1 MSTTGFQRA
10 LDHIRSISETEAQ
23 KGRLFERLMQAYFRE
38 DPLYRERFSRVWLWQ
53 EWVPHF
59 NGEEAR
65 RAARHPESAPPLRF
79 DLTDTGIDLVAEERD
94 GGWCAI
100 QCKCYAL
107 GTRIAKRHLDS
118 FVSASARDPF
128 TSRIFVDTG
137 DSWGPNALRTL
148 RGLKPACI
156 VLRFGDLASRPFD
169 WPDLVS
175 RDPEDLRYVG
185 EPFEL
190 RPHQREALED
200 VLAGFRYH
208 DRGKLIMACG
218 TGKTFTALRIA
229 EAVAKT
235 GGRVLYLVPSI
246 SLFAQSMREWATQK
260 SIPHRYVGICS
271 DTRAGRYDEDAS
283 LLELEI
289 PVTTDPARISAALSE
304 ARPGFMTVVFCTYHS
319 LPIVERAH
327 EEGAPP
333 FGLVLCDEAHRTT
346 GVDRPGDRTSPFVRV
361 HDSERI
367 HARKRLYM
375 TATPRIY
382 TDSSKSK
389 AARHDV
395 DVFSMDEEA
404 TFGPEFHRLP
414 FSRAIERDLLSDY
427 QVVIFAVAET
437 GVGPTLQAHLG
448 QSPGSEINITD
459 AAKIVGCWRALQ
471 GRRAGRDEAVQA
483 EPKDG
488 LASHTNGGPAGDETA
503 RPLVRAIAFANTIRD
518 SKRLEAHWDR
528 VVEEAVAMLPEE
540 RRAAALRCWTRH
552 VDGQHNALE
561 RKGRIDWLKGRED
574 GVCRILSNAR
584 CLSEGVDV
592 PALDAVFF
600 MAARKSPVEIVQAVG
615 RVMRKSEGKKY
626 GYIVLPVAIPPG
638 VAPEK
643 ALNDNKRFAAVW
655 GVLRALRSHDDR
667 FDAEIN
673 RIDLNERKPDRII
686 VDGDIDLDGDGQLDL
701 DFPPL
706 DLFPEAIYAK
716 IVERCG
722 DRKYWETWARDIADI
737 FARLVERIGRL
748 LADPANEALLEWFEG
763 FHEELRASTNESVT
777 EDAAI
782 DMIAQHILT
791 LPVFE
796 ALFEGYDFASG
807 NPIATALDELRRDF
821 GEFGLENEV
830 RDMAPFYESVRR
842 RARGLDNSAARQQVL
857 KELYEHF
864 FRVAVKKQAER
875 LGIVYTPTEV
885 VDFILRS
892 ADHVLREEFG
902 RGLTDAG
909 VHILDP
915 FTGTGIFLAR
925 LLQLGLV
932 EDADLERKFRGEL
945 HANEVVL
952 LAYYIAAVNIEE
964 AYRGRLGT
972 DAGYEPFGGIV
983 LADTFNLNHPQT
995 GVFLS
1000 ENSER
1005 ARRQEGVPIQ
1015 VIVGNP
1021 PWSAWQKSSADDN
1034 PNPSY
1039 PEMEGRIA
1047 ETYAARSTATLKSS
1061 LYDTYKMA
1069 IRWASDRIGEQ
1080 GVVAFVTNG
1089 SWIEGNVDSG
1099 VRACLAE
1106 EFTSVHVVNLRGNQ
1120 RTQGERSRR
1129 EGGKVFGQGSRAPV
1143 AITVLVRNPEK
1154 RDYGCRI
1161 LYHDIGDYLRRKE
1174 KLAILGEAESIAGIA
1189 GANRKAG
1196 WREIEPDE
1204 HHDWLGQRDPM
1215 YQLFYPIGTKEAKA
1229 GKGGEAV
1236 FGLYSGGYKTGR
1248 DAYVYSFSAAA
1259 CADNAR
1265 RMIGDYTAASTDLR
1279 DGALLSDVTRKHIRN
1294 IKWDADL
1301 VRHLTRERK
1310 ATYGQDNVRTVQYRP
1325 FVGIHCYADYLFA
1338 QRKHQLDR
1346 VFPPGNAPNRA
1357 ICVSGIGAVKGFSA
1371 LMVDRMP
1378 DLEVVSKSQ
1387 CFPRWRYEE
1396 RATAQRD
1403 LLSGG
1408 HELRRLDNVRP
1419 SAVKRARFHSG
1430 DDTIT
1435 KDDLF
1440 DYVYGVLHSPHYR
1453 DRFANDLA
1461 KGLPRVPFTPDF
1473 RVFAEAGATLA
1484 TLHLG
1489 YEDDDFAR
1497 HPLSI
1502 QTDIEREL
1510 CPEDFRLG
1518 TRPMRFANKDRRDA
1532 LIVND
1537 IVRLEGIPP
1546 EAHRYVVNGR
1556 TPLEWLMFYHYR
1568 RTDRRSG
1575 IVNDANEWFD
1585 DPRDLVA
1592 AIERLVHVS
1601 VETERIVAGLPDPMP
1616 VGLTEFTIDL
1626 GEWDGNDSHSV
1637 RPHTVPHAEE

>member
-1 MSTTGFQRA
+1 MSTTGFQHA
-10 LDHIRSISETEAQ
+10 LDHIRSVSETEAQ

-38 DPLYRERFSRVWLWQ
+38 DPLYQERFSQVWLWK
-53 EWVPHF
+53 EWVPRF
-59 NGEEAR
+59 NEEEAR
-65 RAARHPESAPPLRF
+65 RAAQHPESEPPLRF
-79 DLTDTGIDLVAEERD
+79 DLNDTGIDLVARERD

-100 QCKCYAL
+100 QCKCYAP
-107 GTRIAKRHLDS
+107 GTRLAKKHLDS

-137 DSWGPNALRTL
+137 DSWGPNALKTL
-148 RGLKPACI
+148 RGLKPPCI

-185 EPFEL
+185 KPFEL
-190 RPHQREALED
+190 RPHQRDALDD
-200 VLAGFRYH
+200 VLAGFRDH

-260 SIPHRYVGICS
+260 ALPHRYVGICS
-271 DTRAGRYDEDAS
+271 DTRAGRHDEDAS

-289 PVTTDPARISAALSE
+289 PVTTDPARISASLRE
-304 ARPGFMTVVFCTYHS
+304 TRPGFMTVVFCTYHS
-319 LPIVERAH
+319 LPIVESAH
-327 EEGAPP
+327 EAGAPP
-333 FGLVLCDEAHRTT
+333 FDLVLCDEAHRTT

-361 HDSERI
+361 HDGERI
-367 HARKRLYM
+367 QARKRLYM

-382 TDSSKSK
+382 TESSKSK

-395 DVFSMDEEA
+395 DVFSMDEAA
-404 TFGPEFHRLP
+404 TYGPEFHRLP

-427 QVVIFAVAET
+427 QVVIFTVAES
-437 GVGPTLQAHLG
+437 GVEPTLQAHLD
-448 QSPGSEINITD
+448 QSSGSEINITD

-471 GRRAGRDEAVQA
+471 GRRAGREEIGRAD
-483 EPKDG
+483 PKADRG
-488 LASHTNGGPAGDETA
+488 RHANGAPAGGETT

-540 RRAAALRCWTRH
+540 RREGALRCSTRH

-561 RKGRIDWLKGRED
+561 RKGRLDWLKGRED

-643 ALNDNKRFAAVW
+643 ALNDNKRFGTVW

-686 VDGDIDLDGDGQLDL
+686 VDGDIDPGGDDQLPF

-706 DLFPEAIYAK
+706 DLSPDAIYAR

-722 DRKYWETWARDIADI
+722 DRKYWETWAKDIADI

-748 LADPANEALLEWFEG
+748 LENPANEALLEWFEG
-763 FHEELRASTNESVT
+763 FHEELRGSINESVT

-791 LPVFE
+791 VPVFE

-821 GEFGLENEV
+821 GEFGLENEI

-857 KELYEHF
+857 RELYEHF
-864 FRVAVKKQAER
+864 FRVALKRQAER

-902 RGLTDAG
+902 RGLSDAG
-909 VHILDP
+909 VHVLDP

-932 EDADLERKFRGEL
+932 EESDLKRKFRGEL

-964 AYRGRLGT
+964 AYRGRRGT
-972 DAGYEPFGGIV
+972 EAAYEPFGGIV
-983 LADTFNLNHPQT
+983 LADTFNLNNPQT

-1005 ARRQEGVPIQ
+1005 ARRQEEVPIQ

-1034 PNPSY
+1034 PNVSY

-1047 ETYAARSTATLKSS
+1047 ETYAARAKAILKSS

-1089 SWIEGNVDSG
+1089 SWIDGNVDSG

-1106 EFTSVHVVNLRGNQ
+1106 EFTSIHVVNLRGNA
-1120 RTQGERSRR
+1120 RTSGKRR
-1129 EGGKVFGQGSRAPV
+1129 RQEGDNVFGQGSRAPV
-1143 AITVLVRNPEK
+1143 AITILVRKTASRHKE
-1154 RDYGCRI
+1154 CLI
-1161 LYHDIGDYLRRKE
+1161 LYHDIGDCLKRE
-1174 KLAILGEAESIAGIA
+1174 KKLGILGDAESIAGIA
-1189 GANRKAG
+1189 RANEKSG
-1196 WREIEPDE
+1196 WREIHADE
-1204 HHDWLGQRDPM
+1204 HHDWIGQRDAAF
-1215 YQLFYPIGTKEAKA
+1215 QDLYPIGTKAAKA
-1229 GKGGEAV
+1229 GKADDVV
-1236 FGLYSGGYKTGR
+1236 FRLYSRGYATSR
-1248 DAYVYSFSAAA
+1248 DSYTYNFSYTSCSANAQAMVRDYMGAMVLRERRPDYSVEAAA
-1259 CADNAR
+1259 NEH
-1265 RMIGDYTAASTDLR
+1265 S
-1279 DGALLSDVTRKHIRN
+1279 SDVRWDRELKNNLRRGRSTSYSADRIR
-1294 IKWDADL
+1294 
-1301 VRHLTRERK
+1301 
-1310 ATYGQDNVRTVQYRP
+1310 RTQYRP
-1325 FVGIHCYADYLFA
+1325 FVRSHCYVDYVLVNNKY
-1338 QRKHQLDR
+1338 QQDR
-1346 VFPPGNAPNRA
+1346 IFPLGDHANRA
-1357 ICVSGIGAVKGFSA
+1357 ICISGKGSTKPFSA
-1371 LMVDRMP
+1371 LVVDRMP
-1378 DLEVVSKSQ
+1378 DLHCVSFGQ
-1387 CFPRWRYEE
+1387 CFPRWRYEQPD
-1396 RATAQRD
+1396 AHQRD
-1403 LLSGG
+1403 LLTG
-1408 HELRRLDNVRP
+1408 HQDLVRIDNIPETALRRFRVEY
-1419 SAVKRARFHSG
+1419 G
-1430 DDTIT
+1430 DRSIT
-1435 KDDLF
+1435 ADDIF
-1440 DYVYGVLHSPHYR
+1440 NYVYGVLHSPHYR
-1453 DRFANDLA
+1453 ARFANDLA
-1461 KGLPRVPFTPDF
+1461 KGLPRIPFALDF
-1473 RVFAEAGATLA
+1473 RAFSDAGAVLA
-1484 TLHLG
+1484 ELHLD
-1489 YEDDDFAR
+1489 YEDDDFPE
-1497 HPLSI
+1497 HPLEVVSSAGRPLRP
-1502 QTDIEREL
+1502 D
-1510 CPEDFRLG
+1510 DYRLG
-1518 TRPMRFANKDRRDA
+1518 ARPMRFADKERRDT

-1537 IVRLEGIPP
+1537 RVQLAGIPP

-1556 TPLEWLMFYHYR
+1556 TPLDWLSYYYKTA
-1568 RTDRRSG
+1568 TDKRSG
-1575 IVNDANEWFD
+1575 IVNDANEWFA
-1585 DPRDLVA
+1585 DPRDLVTT
-1592 AIERLVHVS
+1592 IQ
-1601 VETERIVAGLPDPMP
+1601 RIVYLSIETARIVDELPDPLPEEM
-1616 VGLTEFTIDL
+1616 TEFTIEL
-1626 GEWDGNDSHSV
+1626 GG
-1637 RPHTVPHAEE
+1637 R

>member
-1 MSTTGFQRA
+1 MSTTGFQHA
-10 LDHIRSISETEAQ
+10 LDHIRSVSETEAQ

-38 DPLYRERFSRVWLWQ
+38 DPLYQERFSQVWLWK

-59 NGEEAR
+59 NEEEAR
-65 RAARHPESAPPLRF
+65 RAAQHPESEPPLRF
-79 DLTDTGIDLVAEERD
+79 DLNDTGIDLVARERD

-100 QCKCYAL
+100 QCKCYAP
-107 GTRIAKRHLDS
+107 GTRLAKKHLDS

-137 DSWGPNALRTL
+137 DSWGPNALKTL
-148 RGLKPACI
+148 RGLKPPCI

-185 EPFEL
+185 KPFEL
-190 RPHQREALED
+190 RPHQREALDD
-200 VLAGFRYH
+200 VLAGFRDH

-260 SIPHRYVGICS
+260 ALPHRYVGICS
-271 DTRAGRYDEDAS
+271 DTRAGRHDEDAS

-289 PVTTDPARISAALSE
+289 PVTTDPARISASLRE
-304 ARPGFMTVVFCTYHS
+304 TRPGFMTVVFCTYHS
-319 LPIVERAH
+319 LPIVESAH
-327 EEGAPP
+327 EAGAPP
-333 FGLVLCDEAHRTT
+333 FDLVLCDEAHRTT

-361 HDSERI
+361 HDGERI
-367 HARKRLYM
+367 QARKRLYM

-382 TDSSKSK
+382 TESSKSK

-404 TFGPEFHRLP
+404 TYGPEFHRLP
-414 FSRAIERDLLSDY
+414 FSRAIERNLLSDY
-427 QVVIFAVAET
+427 QVVIFTVAES
-437 GVGPTLQAHLG
+437 GVESTLQAHLG
-448 QSPGSEINITD
+448 QSRGSEINITD

-471 GRRAGRDEAVQA
+471 GWRAGREEIGRAD
-483 EPKDG
+483 PKADRG
-488 LASHTNGGPAGDETA
+488 RHANGAPAGGETT

-528 VVEEAVAMLPEE
+528 VVEEAIDMLPEE
-540 RRAAALRCWTRH
+540 RREGALRCSTRH

-561 RKGRIDWLKGRED
+561 RKGRIDWLKGREG

-615 RVMRKSEGKKY
+615 RVMRKAAGKKY

-643 ALNDNKRFAAVW
+643 ALNDNKRFGTVW

-686 VDGDIDLDGDGQLDL
+686 VDGDIDPGGDDQLPF

-706 DLFPEAIYAK
+706 DLSPDAIYAR

-722 DRKYWETWARDIADI
+722 DRKYWETWAKDIADI

-748 LADPANEALLEWFEG
+748 LENPANEALLEWFEG
-763 FHEELRASTNESVT
+763 FHEELRGSINESVT

-791 LPVFE
+791 VPVFE

-807 NPIATALDELRRDF
+807 NPIATALDDLRRDF
-821 GEFGLENEV
+821 GEFGLENEI

-864 FRVAVKKQAER
+864 FRVALKRQAER

-892 ADHVLREEFG
+892 ADHVLRDEFG

-909 VHILDP
+909 VHVLDP

-932 EDADLERKFRGEL
+932 DEADLKRKFQSEL

-964 AYRGRLGT
+964 AYRGRRGT
-972 DAGYEPFGGIV
+972 DAAYEPFGGIV
-983 LADTFNLNHPQT
+983 LADTFNLNNLQT

-1005 ARRQEGVPIQ
+1005 ARRQEEAPIQ

-1021 PWSAWQKSSADDN
+1021 PWSAKQSSAADDN
-1034 PNPSY
+1034 PNVSY
-1039 PEMEGRIA
+1039 PDMEGRIA
-1047 ETYAARSTATLKSS
+1047 ETYAARSAAQNKNT

-1069 IRWASDRIGEQ
+1069 IRWASDRIGGL
-1080 GVVAFVTNG
+1080 GVVVFVTNG
-1089 SWIEGNVDSG
+1089 SWIEKNVDSG

-1106 EFTSVHVVNLRGNQ
+1106 EFTSIHVVNLRGDQ

-1143 AITVLVRNPEK
+1143 SITVLVRNPASRHE
-1154 RDYGCRI
+1154 GCRI
-1161 LYHDIGDYLRRKE
+1161 LYHDIGDYLKREE
-1174 KLAILGEAESIAGIA
+1174 KLAILGDAKSIVGIA
-1189 GANRKAG
+1189 RANQQSG
-1196 WREIEPDE
+1196 WREIAPDE
-1204 HHDWLGQRDPM
+1204 HHDWIGQRDAVFQKLYPM
-1215 YQLFYPIGTKEAKA
+1215 GTTEAKA
-1229 GKGGEAV
+1229 GDADDNVIFKYYSNGYYTGKDPY
-1236 FGLYSGGYKTGR
+1236 LYN
-1248 DAYVYSFSAAA
+1248 FSRHALAT
-1259 CADNAR
+1259 NVR
-1265 RMIGDYTAASTDLR
+1265 EMIADYTAALDDLR
-1279 DGALLSDVTRKHIRN
+1279 QRGGGRRDHVDETCRAHSASIRWDTTLKGKLKARREAHYTATHLRKT
-1294 IKWDADL
+1294 L
-1301 VRHLTRERK
+1301 
-1310 ATYGQDNVRTVQYRP
+1310 YRP
-1325 FVGIHCYADYLFA
+1325 FVSTNCYADPLFA
-1338 QRKHQLDR
+1338 KRPAPARLM
-1346 VFPPGNAPNRA
+1346 FPDSEENRA
-1357 ICVSGIGAVKGFSA
+1357 ICIPAVGSTKPFSA
-1371 LMVDRMP
+1371 LVVDRMP
-1378 DLEVVSKSQ
+1378 DVQLASNGQ
-1387 CFPRWRYEE
+1387 CFPRWRYEQQD
-1396 RATAQRD
+1396 THQRD
-1403 LLSGG
+1403 LLTD
-1408 HELRRLDNVRP
+1408 HQDLVRIDNIPKTAVRRFRVEYGDR
-1419 SAVKRARFHSG
+1419 SITG
-1430 DDTIT
+1430 DDI
-1435 KDDLF
+1435 F
-1440 DYVYGVLHSPHYR
+1440 SYVYGVLHSPHYR
-1453 DRFANDLA
+1453 DCFANDLA
-1461 KGLPRVPFTPDF
+1461 KGLPRIPFALDF
-1473 RVFAEAGATLA
+1473 RAFADAGAVLA
-1484 TLHLG
+1484 ELHLN
-1489 YEDDDFAR
+1489 YENDDFPE
-1497 HPLSI
+1497 HPLEVVSVTSRPL
-1502 QTDIEREL
+1502 QPD
-1510 CPEDFRLG
+1510 DYRLG
-1518 TRPMRFANKDRRDA
+1518 TRPMRFAEKERRDT

-1537 IVRLEGIPP
+1537 RIQLANIPP

-1556 TPLEWLMFYHYR
+1556 TPLEWLIYYYKTA
-1568 RTDRRSG
+1568 TDKRSG
-1575 IVNDANEWFD
+1575 IVNDANEWFA
-1585 DPRDLVA
+1585 DPRELLT
-1592 AIERLVHVS
+1592 AIGRIIYLS
-1601 VETERIVAGLPDPMP
+1601 VETAKIVDGLPNPLPEEM
-1616 VGLTEFTIDL
+1616 TEFSFEL
-1626 GEWDGNDSHSV
+1626 GDG
-1637 RPHTVPHAEE
+1637 

>member
-1 MSTTGFQRA
+1 MNNGFQRA

-23 KGRLFERLMQAYFRE
+23 KGRLFERLMKAYFLA
-38 DPLYRERFSRVWLWQ
+38 DPMYRERFSQVWLWK
-53 EWVPHF
+53 EWVPLF
-59 NGEEAR
+59 NEESAR
-65 RAARHPESAPPLRF
+65 RAARGPESGPPLRF

-100 QCKCYAL
+100 QCKCYGP
-107 GTRIAKRHLDS
+107 GTRIAKPHLDS
-118 FVSASARDPF
+118 FISASAREPF

-137 DSWGPNALRTL
+137 DSWGANALRTV
-148 RGLKPACI
+148 RGLKPACA

-175 RDPEDLRYVG
+175 AEPEELSYVG
-185 EPFEL
+185 TPFEL
-190 RPHQREALED
+190 RPHQREALDD
-200 VLAGFRYH
+200 VLERFRHH

-229 EAVAKT
+229 EAVAQT

-260 SIPHRYVGICS
+260 KIPHRYVGICS
-271 DTRAGRYDEDAS
+271 DTRAGRHDEDAS
-283 LLELEI
+283 VLELEI
-289 PVTTDPARISAALSE
+289 PVTTDPARISAALREPRS
-304 ARPGFMTVVFCTYHS
+304 GFMTVVFCTYHS
-319 LPIVERAH
+319 LPIVESAQK
-327 EEGAPP
+327 EGAPP
-333 FGLVLCDEAHRTT
+333 FDLVLCDEAHRTT
-346 GVDRPGDRTSPFVRV
+346 GVDRPGDRTSPFVLV
-361 HDSERI
+361 HDDERI
-367 HARKRLYM
+367 RADKRLYM

-382 TDSSKSK
+382 TESSKSK

-404 TFGPEFHRLP
+404 TYGPEFHRLA

-427 QVVIFAVAET
+427 QVVIFTVAEH
-437 GVGPTLQAHLG
+437 GVDGTLQAHIADSHG
-448 QSPGSEINITD
+448 TEINITD

-471 GRRAGRDEAVQA
+471 KRRTGPPGTVRTDRKA
-483 EPKDG
+483 DG
-488 LASHTNGGPAGDETA
+488 NGAANGVPASDETV

-518 SKRLEAHWDR
+518 SKRLEAHWDG
-528 VVEEAVAMLPEE
+528 VVEQAIGMLPEE
-540 RRAAALRCWTRH
+540 KREGALRCWTKH

-561 RKGRIDWLKGRED
+561 RKGRIDWLKGSKD

-615 RVMRKSEGKKY
+615 RVMRKAKGKKY

-638 VAPEK
+638 VAPDK

-673 RIDLNERKPDRII
+673 RIDLQKPDRII
-686 VDGDIDLDGDGQLDL
+686 VDGDIDPDFQPEF

-706 DLFPEAIYAK
+706 DLSPDAIYAK

-748 LADPANEALLEWFEG
+748 LANPENEALREWFAG
-763 FHEELRASTNESVT
+763 FHEELRTSINESVT
-777 EDAAI
+777 EAAAI
-782 DMIAQHILT
+782 DMVAQHILT

-796 ALFEGYDFASG
+796 ALFNGYDFASG
-807 NPIATALDELRRDF
+807 NPIATALDDLRRDF
-821 GEFGLENEV
+821 GEFGLENEI

-842 RARGLDNSAARQQVL
+842 RAEGLQNSEARQQVL

-864 FRVAVKKQAER
+864 FKIAVKKQAER
-875 LGIVYTPTEV
+875 LGIVYTPIEV

-902 RGLTDAG
+902 KGLTDAS
-909 VHILDP
+909 VHVLDP

-932 EDADLERKFRGEL
+932 DDADLERKFREEL

-964 AYRGRLGT
+964 AYRGRRGA
-972 DAGYEPFGGIV
+972 DADYEPFGGIV
-983 LADTFNLNHPQT
+983 LADTFNLNTAQASA
-995 GVFLS
+995 FLLS

-1005 ARRQEGVPIQ
+1005 AKRQEEAPIQ

-1021 PWSAWQKSSADDN
+1021 PWSAGQRSASDDN

-1047 ETYAARSTATLKSS
+1047 STYAARSTSTNKNS

-1106 EFTSVHVVNLRGNQ
+1106 EFTSIHVVNLRGNQ

-1143 AITVLVRNPEK
+1143 SITILVRNEAG
-1154 RDYGCRI
+1154 RGDACRI
-1161 LYHDIGDYLRRKE
+1161 LYCDIGDYLKREE
-1174 KLAILGEAESIAGIA
+1174 KLAILRNAESIAGVSK
-1189 GANRKAG
+1189 ANHKTG
-1196 WREIEPDE
+1196 WREITPDA
-1204 HHDWLGQRDPM
+1204 HYDWVGQRDIVF
-1215 YQLFYPIGTKEAKA
+1215 QGFYPLGTQEAKA
-1229 GKGGEAV
+1229 GKVDDAI
-1236 FGLYSGGYKTGR
+1236 FKHFSNGYYTGK
-1248 DAYVYSFSAAA
+1248 DAYLYNFSKSDLATSVLEMVGEYTVALSVVASQGTKIRGDIGAICRTHSGNIRWDATLKNKLRARREAHYSAAH
-1259 CADNAR
+1259 
-1265 RMIGDYTAASTDLR
+1265 LR
-1279 DGALLSDVTRKHIRN
+1279 KTL
-1294 IKWDADL
+1294 
-1301 VRHLTRERK
+1301 
-1310 ATYGQDNVRTVQYRP
+1310 YRP
-1325 FVGIHCYADYLFA
+1325 FVPTHCYSDPLFA
-1338 QRKHQLDR
+1338 KRPAPAR
-1346 VFPPGNAPNRA
+1346 VMFPAGETNRA
-1357 ICVSGIGAVKGFSA
+1357 ICIPGTGSTNPFSA
-1371 LMVDRMP
+1371 LVVDRMP
-1378 DLEVVSKSQ
+1378 DLHCVSFGQ
-1387 CFPRWRYEE
+1387 CFPRWRYERRTTE
-1396 RATAQRD
+1396 QRD
-1403 LLSGG
+1403 LLADAQDLVRTDNIL
-1408 HELRRLDNVRP
+1408 ETALRRFRVEYADP
-1419 SAVKRARFHSG
+1419 S
-1430 DDTIT
+1430 IT
-1435 KDDLF
+1435 KDDIF
-1440 DYVYGVLHSPHYR
+1440 DYVYGVLHSRHYHN
-1453 DRFANDLA
+1453 RFANDLV
-1461 KGLPRVPFTPDF
+1461 KGLPRVPFATDF
-1473 RVFAEAGATLA
+1473 HTFADAGAVLTE
-1484 TLHLG
+1484 LHLN
-1489 YEDDDFAR
+1489 YEDNDFPQYPLDVVSLVDR
-1497 HPLSI
+1497 HLTPN
-1502 QTDIEREL
+1502 DY
-1510 CPEDFRLG
+1510 RLG
-1518 TRPMRFANKDRRDA
+1518 NRPMRFANKERRDT
-1532 LIVND
+1532 LLVNEL
-1537 IVRLEGIPP
+1537 VSLTGIPT

-1556 TPLEWLMFYHYR
+1556 TPLEWLMYYYKTA
-1568 RTDRRSG
+1568 TDKRSG
-1575 IVNDANEWFD
+1575 IVNDANEWFAE
-1585 DPRDLVA
+1585 PRDLITTIQRVVY
-1592 AIERLVHVS
+1592 LS
-1601 VETERIVAGLPDPMP
+1601 VETARIVEGLPDPMP
-1616 VGLTEFTIDL
+1616 DGPGVTFEVG
-1626 GEWDGNDSHSV
+1626 W
-1637 RPHTVPHAEE
+1637 

>member
-1 MSTTGFQRA
+1 MTTSVPFRRPKPRRAACSSGSCRRTSARIRCTRSGSTQ
-10 LDHIRSISETEAQ
+10 
-23 KGRLFERLMQAYFRE
+23 
-38 DPLYRERFSRVWLWQ
+38 VWLWK
-53 EWVPHF
+53 EWVPRF
-59 NGEEAR
+59 NEEETR
-65 RAARHPESAPPLRF
+65 RAAQHPESEPPLRF
-79 DLTDTGIDLVAEERD
+79 DLNDTGIDLVARERD

-100 QCKCYAL
+100 QCKCYAP
-107 GTRIAKRHLDS
+107 GTRLAKKHLDS

-137 DSWGPNALRTL
+137 DSWGPNALKTL
-148 RGLKPACI
+148 RGLKPPCI

-185 EPFEL
+185 KPFEL
-190 RPHQREALED
+190 RPHQREALDD
-200 VLAGFRYH
+200 VLAGFRDH

-260 SIPHRYVGICS
+260 ALPHRYVGICS
-271 DTRAGRYDEDAS
+271 DTRAGRHDEDAS

-289 PVTTDPARISAALSE
+289 PVTTDPARISASLRE
-304 ARPGFMTVVFCTYHS
+304 TRPGFMTVVFCTYHS
-319 LPIVERAH
+319 LPIVESAH
-327 EEGAPP
+327 EAGAPP
-333 FGLVLCDEAHRTT
+333 FDLVLCDEAHRTT

-361 HDSERI
+361 HDGERI
-367 HARKRLYM
+367 QARKRLYM

-382 TDSSKSK
+382 TESSKSK

-404 TFGPEFHRLP
+404 TYGPEFHRLP
-414 FSRAIERDLLSDY
+414 FSRAIERNLLSDY
-427 QVVIFAVAET
+427 QVVIFTVAES
-437 GVGPTLQAHLG
+437 GVESTLQAHLG
-448 QSPGSEINITD
+448 QSRGSEINITD

-471 GRRAGRDEAVQA
+471 GRRAGREEIGRAD
-483 EPKDG
+483 PKADRG
-488 LASHTNGGPAGDETA
+488 RHANGAPAGGETT

-528 VVEEAVAMLPEE
+528 VVEEAIDMLPEE
-540 RRAAALRCWTRH
+540 RREGALRCSTRH

-561 RKGRIDWLKGRED
+561 RKGRIDWLKGREG

-615 RVMRKSEGKKY
+615 RVMRKAAGKKY

-643 ALNDNKRFAAVW
+643 ALNDNKRFGTVW

-686 VDGDIDLDGDGQLDL
+686 VDGDIDPGGDDQLPF

-706 DLFPEAIYAK
+706 DLSPDAIYAR

-722 DRKYWETWARDIADI
+722 DRKYWETWAKDIADI

-748 LADPANEALLEWFEG
+748 LENPANEALLEWFEG
-763 FHEELRASTNESVT
+763 FHEELRGSINESVT

-791 LPVFE
+791 VPVFE

-807 NPIATALDELRRDF
+807 NPIATALDDLRRDF
-821 GEFGLENEV
+821 GEFGLENEI

-842 RARGLDNSAARQQVL
+842 RARGLDNSSARQQVL

-864 FRVAVKKQAER
+864 FRVALKRQAER

-892 ADHVLREEFG
+892 ADHVLRDEFG

-909 VHILDP
+909 VHVLDP

-932 EDADLERKFRGEL
+932 DEADLKRKFRGEL

-972 DAGYEPFGGIV
+972 DVGYEPFGGIV
-983 LADTFNLNHPQT
+983 LADTFNLNNPQT

-1005 ARRQEGVPIQ
+1005 ARRQEAVPIQ

-1069 IRWASDRIGEQ
+1069 IRWASDRIGDQ

-1106 EFTSVHVVNLRGNQ
+1106 EFTSIHVVNLRGNQ

-1143 AITVLVRNPEK
+1143 AITVLVRNASSRHE
-1154 RDYGCRI
+1154 GCRI
-1161 LYHDIGDYLRRKE
+1161 LYHDIGDYLKREE
-1174 KLAILGEAESIAGIA
+1174 KLGIVGDAESIAGIA
-1189 GANRKAG
+1189 RANRKSG
-1196 WREIEPDE
+1196 WREIVPDE
-1204 HHDWLGQRDPM
+1204 HHDWIGQRDAAF
-1215 YQLFYPIGTKEAKA
+1215 QDLYPIGTKEAKA
-1229 GKGGEAV
+1229 GKADDVV
-1236 FGLYSGGYKTGR
+1236 FRLYSSGYKTSR
-1248 DAYVYSFSAAA
+1248 DAYTYNFSKSSCAGNAQAMVDDYMGAMVLREQRPDYSVDDAAEQHSSGVRWDRELKNNLRRGRSTLYSADRI
-1259 CADNAR
+1259 C
-1265 RMIGDYTAASTDLR
+1265 
-1279 DGALLSDVTRKHIRN
+1279 
-1294 IKWDADL
+1294 
-1301 VRHLTRERK
+1301 
-1310 ATYGQDNVRTVQYRP
+1310 RTQYRP
-1325 FVGIHCYADYLFA
+1325 FVRSHCYVDYVLVNNKYQQNRIFP
-1338 QRKHQLDR
+1338 LGDR
-1346 VFPPGNAPNRA
+1346 ANRA
-1357 ICVSGIGAVKGFSA
+1357 ICISGKGSTKPFSSLVA
-1371 LMVDRMP
+1371 DRMP

-1387 CFPRWRYEE
+1387 CFPRWRYEQQD
-1396 RATAQRD
+1396 AHQRD
-1403 LLSGG
+1403 LLTG
-1408 HELRRLDNVRP
+1408 HQDLVRIDNIPETALRRFRVEYGDR
-1419 SAVKRARFHSG
+1419 SITG
-1430 DDTIT
+1430 DDI
-1435 KDDLF
+1435 F
-1440 DYVYGVLHSPHYR
+1440 NYVYGVLHSSHYR

-1461 KGLPRVPFTPDF
+1461 KGLPRIPFALDF
-1473 RVFAEAGATLA
+1473 RAFADAGAVLA
-1484 TLHLG
+1484 ELHLN
-1489 YEDDDFAR
+1489 YEDADFPE
-1497 HPLSI
+1497 HPLEVVSS
-1502 QTDIEREL
+1502 TGLRLKPD
-1510 CPEDFRLG
+1510 DYRLG
-1518 TRPMRFANKDRRDA
+1518 TRPMRFAPKERRDT

-1537 IVRLEGIPP
+1537 RVQLAGIPP
-1546 EAHRYVVNGR
+1546 EVHRYVVNGR
-1556 TPLEWLMFYHYR
+1556 TPLEWLMYYYKEA
-1568 RTDRRSG
+1568 TDKRSG
-1575 IVNDANEWFD
+1575 IVNDANEWFA
-1585 DPRDLVA
+1585 DPRDLVTT
-1592 AIERLVHVS
+1592 IQ
-1601 VETERIVAGLPDPMP
+1601 RIVYLSIETAMIVDGLPDPLPEEM
-1616 VGLTEFTIDL
+1616 TEFAFEL
-1626 GEWDGNDSHSV
+1626 GD
-1637 RPHTVPHAEE
+1637 R

>member
-1 MSTTGFQRA
+1 MSNNGFQRA
-10 LDHIRSISETEAQ
+10 LDHIRSVSETEAQ
-23 KGRLFERLMQAYFRE
+23 KGRLFERLMKAYFGE
-38 DPLYRERFSRVWLWQ
+38 DPLYQERFSRVWLWK

-59 NGEEAR
+59 NEAEAR
-65 RAARHPESAPPLRF
+65 RAAENPESGPPHRF

-100 QCKCYAL
+100 QCKCYAP
-107 GTRIAKRHLDS
+107 GTRIAKGHLDS
-118 FVSASARDPF
+118 FVSASAREPF
-128 TSRIFVDTG
+128 TARIFVDTG
-137 DSWGPNALRTL
+137 DSWGPNALKTL

-175 RDPEDLRYVG
+175 RHPEELRYAG
-185 EPFEL
+185 KPFKL
-190 RPHQREALED
+190 RPHQREALDD
-200 VLAGFRYH
+200 VLAGFRDR

-260 SIPHRYVGICS
+260 ALPHRYVGICS
-271 DTRAGRYDEDAS
+271 DTRAGKHHEDAS
-283 LLELEI
+283 VLELEI
-289 PVTTDPARISAALSE
+289 PVTTDPARISGALRE
-304 ARPGFMTVVFCTYHS
+304 TRPGFMTVVFCTYHS
-319 LPIVERAH
+319 LPIVESAQ
-327 EEGAPP
+327 EAGAPP
-333 FGLVLCDEAHRTT
+333 FDLVLCDEAHRTT
-346 GVDRPGDRTSPFVRV
+346 GVDRPGDRASPFVLV
-361 HDSERI
+361 HDGDRI
-367 HARKRLYM
+367 RANKRLYM

-382 TDSSKSK
+382 TESSKSK

-395 DVFSMDEEA
+395 DVFSMDEKA
-404 TFGPEFHRLP
+404 TYGPEFHRLP
-414 FSRAIERDLLSDY
+414 FSRAIERNLLSDY

-437 GVGPTLQAHLG
+437 GVETALQAHL
-448 QSPGSEINITD
+448 SHSHGSEINITD

-471 GRRAGRDEAVQA
+471 GRRAGR
-483 EPKDG
+483 
-488 LASHTNGGPAGDETA
+488 TNGAPASGETA
-503 RPLVRAIAFANTIRD
+503 RPLARAIAFANTILD

-528 VVEEAVAMLPEE
+528 VVAEAIAMLPDE
-540 RRAAALRCWTRH
+540 RREGALRCWTRH

-615 RVMRKSEGKKY
+615 RVMRKAEGKKY

-686 VDGDIDLDGDGQLDL
+686 IDGDIDIDGDNQLPL

-706 DLFPEAIYAK
+706 DLSPDAIFAK

-722 DRKYWETWARDIADI
+722 DRKYWETWAKDIADI
-737 FARLVERIGRL
+737 FARLVERIARL
-748 LADPANEALLEWFEG
+748 LGNPENEALQEWFEG
-763 FHEELRASTNESVT
+763 FHVELRTSINESVT
-777 EDAAI
+777 ESAAI
-782 DMIAQHILT
+782 EMIAQHILT

-796 ALFEGYDFASG
+796 ALFEGYDFGSG
-807 NPIATALDELRRDF
+807 NPIAMALNELRGDF
-821 GEFGLENEV
+821 GEFGLENEI

-842 RARGLDNSAARQQVL
+842 RAQGLDNSAARQQVL

-864 FRVAVKKQAER
+864 FKIAIKKQAER
-875 LGIVYTPTEV
+875 LGIVYTPAEV

-892 ADHVLREEFG
+892 AHHVLREEFG
-902 RGLTDAG
+902 KGLTDAG
-909 VHILDP
+909 VHVLDP

-932 EDADLERKFRGEL
+932 EDADLERKFHGEL

-964 AYRGRLGT
+964 AYRGRRGT
-972 DAGYEPFGGIV
+972 DAAYEPFGGIV
-983 LADTFNLNHPQT
+983 LADTFNLNNPQT

-1005 ARRQEGVPIQ
+1005 ARRQEDVPIQ

-1021 PWSAWQKSSADDN
+1021 PWSAGQRSSADDN

-1047 ETYAARSTATLKSS
+1047 DTYAARSTATNKNS

-1106 EFTSVHVVNLRGNQ
+1106 EFTSIHVVDLRGNQ

-1143 AITVLVRNPEK
+1143 AITVLVRNAASRHE
-1154 RDYGCRI
+1154 GCRI
-1161 LYHDIGDYLRRKE
+1161 LYHDIGDYLKREE
-1174 KLAILGEAESIAGIA
+1174 KLGILRSAESIAGITWV
-1189 GANRKAG
+1189 NKQSG
-1196 WREIEPDE
+1196 WQEIKPDE
-1204 HHDWLGQRDPM
+1204 HHDWIGQRDATF
-1215 YQLFYPIGTKEAKA
+1215 QDFYPVGTQEAKA
-1229 GKGGEAV
+1229 GKVDDAIFKHYSNGYYTGKDSY
-1236 FGLYSGGYKTGR
+1236 LYN
-1248 DAYVYSFSAAA
+1248 FSRGTLAT
-1259 CADNAR
+1259 CVR
-1265 RMIGDYTAASTDLR
+1265 EMVGDYTVALR
-1279 DGALLSDVTRKHIRN
+1279 TLESQGTEAPDGINAICRTHSGNTR
-1294 IKWDADL
+1294 WDATLKDKL
-1301 VRHLTRERK
+1301 RARREAHYSVAYLRK
-1310 ATYGQDNVRTVQYRP
+1310 TLYRP
-1325 FVGIHCYADYLFA
+1325 FVPTNCYADPLFA
-1338 QRKHQLDR
+1338 KRPAPAR
-1346 VFPPGNAPNRA
+1346 VMFPTDEANRA
-1357 ICVSGIGAVKGFSA
+1357 ICVPGVGSTKPFSA
-1371 LMVDRMP
+1371 LVVDRMP
-1378 DLEVVSKSQ
+1378 DLHCVSFGQ
-1387 CFPRWRYEE
+1387 CVPRWRYEPQD
-1396 RATAQRD
+1396 THQRD
-1403 LLSGG
+1403 LLASDRDLVRIDNISGTA
-1408 HELRRLDNVRP
+1408 LRRFRVEY
-1419 SAVKRARFHSG
+1419 G
-1430 DDTIT
+1430 DRSIT
-1435 KDDLF
+1435 GGDIF

-1461 KGLPRVPFTPDF
+1461 KGLPRIPFAPAF
-1473 RVFAEAGATLA
+1473 RAFADAGAVLA
-1484 TLHLG
+1484 ELHLR
-1489 YEDDDFAR
+1489 YEDDDFPE
-1497 HPLSI
+1497 HPLEVVSS
-1502 QTDIEREL
+1502 TGRPLMPGDY
-1510 CPEDFRLG
+1510 RLG
-1518 TRPMRFANKDRRDA
+1518 VRPMRFADKKRRDT

-1537 IVRLEGIPP
+1537 RVQLAGIPP
-1546 EAHRYVVNGR
+1546 EAHRYFVNGR
-1556 TPLEWLMFYHYR
+1556 TPLEWLIYYYKTA
-1568 RTDRRSG
+1568 TDKRSG

-1585 DPRDLVA
+1585 DPRDLLTTIQRIVY
-1592 AIERLVHVS
+1592 LS
-1601 VETERIVAGLPDPMP
+1601 VETARIVDGLPDPLP
-1616 VGLTEFTIDL
+1616 EEVLEFTVDM
-1626 GEWDGNDSHSV
+1626 GDG
-1637 RPHTVPHAEE
+1637 

>member
-38 DPLYRERFSRVWLWQ
+38 DPLYQERFSQVWLWQ

-59 NGEEAR
+59 NEEEAR
-65 RAARHPESAPPLRF
+65 RAAQHPESEPPLRF
-79 DLTDTGIDLVAEERD
+79 DLNDTGIDLVARERD

-100 QCKCYAL
+100 QCKCYAP
-107 GTRIAKRHLDS
+107 GTRLAKKHLDS

-137 DSWGPNALRTL
+137 DSWGPNALKTL
-148 RGLKPACI
+148 RGLKPPCI

-185 EPFEL
+185 KPFEL
-190 RPHQREALED
+190 RPHQREALDD
-200 VLAGFRYH
+200 VLAGLRDY

-260 SIPHRYVGICS
+260 ALPHRYVGICS
-271 DTRAGRYDEDAS
+271 DTRAGRHDEDAS

-289 PVTTDPARISAALSE
+289 PVTTDPARISAVLRE
-304 ARPGFMTVVFCTYHS
+304 TRPGFMTVVFCTYHS
-319 LPIVERAH
+319 LPIVESAH
-327 EEGAPP
+327 EAGAPP
-333 FGLVLCDEAHRTT
+333 FDLVLCDEAHRTT
-346 GVDRPGDRTSPFVRV
+346 GVDRPDDRTSPFVRV
-361 HDSERI
+361 HNGERI
-367 HARKRLYM
+367 QARKRLYM

-382 TDSSKSK
+382 TESSKSK

-404 TFGPEFHRLP
+404 TYGPEFHRLP
-414 FSRAIERDLLSDY
+414 FSRAIERNLLSDY
-427 QVVIFAVAET
+427 QVVIFTVAES
-437 GVGPTLQAHLG
+437 GVESTLQAHLG
-448 QSPGSEINITD
+448 QSRGSEINITD

-471 GRRAGRDEAVQA
+471 GRRAGREEAGRA
-483 EPKDG
+483 DPKADRG
-488 LASHTNGGPAGDETA
+488 RHTNGAPAGGETT

-540 RRAAALRCWTRH
+540 RREGALRCSTRH

-643 ALNDNKRFAAVW
+643 ALNDNKRFGTVW

-686 VDGDIDLDGDGQLDL
+686 VDGDIDPGGDDQLPF

-706 DLFPEAIYAK
+706 DLSPDAIYAR

-722 DRKYWETWARDIADI
+722 DRKYWETWAKDIADI

-748 LADPANEALLEWFEG
+748 LENPANEALLEWFEG
-763 FHEELRASTNESVT
+763 FHEELRGSINESVT

-791 LPVFE
+791 VPVFE

-821 GEFGLENEV
+821 GEFGLENEI
-830 RDMAPFYESVRR
+830 RDMAPFYKSVRR

-864 FRVAVKKQAER
+864 FRVALKRQAER

-892 ADHVLREEFG
+892 ADHILREEFG

-909 VHILDP
+909 VHVLDP

-932 EDADLERKFRGEL
+932 DEADLKRKFEGEL

-964 AYRGRLGT
+964 AYRGRRGT
-972 DAGYEPFGGIV
+972 DATYEPFGGIV
-983 LADTFNLNHPQT
+983 LADTFNLNNPQT

-1005 ARRQEGVPIQ
+1005 ARRQEKVPIQ

-1106 EFTSVHVVNLRGNQ
+1106 EFTSIHVVNLRGNQ

-1143 AITVLVRNPEK
+1143 AITVLVRHASSRHE
-1154 RDYGCRI
+1154 GCRI
-1161 LYHDIGDYLRRKE
+1161 LYHDIGDYLKREE
-1174 KLAILGEAESIAGIA
+1174 KLGIVGDAESIAGIA
-1189 GANRKAG
+1189 RANQKSG
-1196 WREIEPDE
+1196 WREIVPDE
-1204 HHDWLGQRDPM
+1204 HHDWIGQRDAAF
-1215 YQLFYPIGTKEAKA
+1215 QDLYPIGTKEAKA
-1229 GKGGEAV
+1229 GKADDVV
-1236 FGLYSGGYKTGR
+1236 FRLYSSGYKTSR
-1248 DAYVYSFSAAA
+1248 DAYTYNFSKSSCAGNAQAMVDDYMGAMVLRERRPDYSVDDAA
-1259 CADNAR
+1259 DEHSSHVR
-1265 RMIGDYTAASTDLR
+1265 
-1279 DGALLSDVTRKHIRN
+1279 
-1294 IKWDADL
+1294 WDASLKDNL
-1301 VRHLTRERK
+1301 RRGKK
-1310 ATYGQDNVRTVQYRP
+1310 ASYSIDRIQETQYRP
-1325 FVGIHCYADYLFA
+1325 YIRSCCYIDYVLA
-1338 QRKHQLDR
+1338 NRKYQQDR
-1346 VFPPGNAPNRA
+1346 IFPLAGHSNRA
-1357 ICVSGIGAVKGFSA
+1357 ICVPGIGSTKGFSA
-1371 LMVDRMP
+1371 LVVDRMP
-1378 DLEVVSKSQ
+1378 DLHCVSFGQ
-1387 CFPRWRYEE
+1387 CFPRWRHEQQD
-1396 RATAQRD
+1396 AHQRD
-1403 LLSGG
+1403 LLTG
-1408 HELRRLDNVRP
+1408 HQDLVRIDNIPETALRRFRVEYGDR
-1419 SAVKRARFHSG
+1419 SITG
-1430 DDTIT
+1430 DDI
-1435 KDDLF
+1435 F
-1440 DYVYGVLHSPHYR
+1440 NYVYGVLQSPHYH
-1453 DRFANDLA
+1453 DRFANDLV
-1461 KGLPRVPFTPDF
+1461 KGLPRIPFALDF
-1473 RVFAEAGATLA
+1473 HAFADAGAVLA
-1484 TLHLG
+1484 ELHLN
-1489 YEDDDFAR
+1489 YEDADFPE
-1497 HPLSI
+1497 HPLEVVPS
-1502 QTDIEREL
+1502 TGLPLKSSDY
-1510 CPEDFRLG
+1510 RLG
-1518 TRPMRFANKDRRDA
+1518 TRPMRFADKERRDT

-1537 IVRLEGIPP
+1537 RVQLAGIPP

-1556 TPLEWLMFYHYR
+1556 TPLEWLNYYYKTA
-1568 RTDRRSG
+1568 TDKRSG
-1575 IVNDANEWFD
+1575 IVNDANEWFS
-1585 DPRDLVA
+1585 DPRDLVTT
-1592 AIERLVHVS
+1592 IQRLVYLS
-1601 VETERIVAGLPDPMP
+1601 IETARIVDGLPDPLP
-1616 VGLTEFTIDL
+1616 EEVTEFAFEL
-1626 GEWDGNDSHSV
+1626 GDG
-1637 RPHTVPHAEE
+1637 

>member
-1 MSTTGFQRA
+1 MSAGGFRRA

-23 KGRLFERLMQAYFRE
+23 KGRLFERLMKAYFRE
-38 DPLYRERFSRVWLWQ
+38 DPLYQERFSQVWLWT

-59 NGEEAR
+59 NEEEAR
-65 RAARHPESAPPLRF
+65 RAAQHPESGPPLWF
-79 DLTDTGIDLVAEERD
+79 DLSDTGIDLVAQERD

-100 QCKCYAL
+100 QCKCYAP
-107 GTRIAKRHLDS
+107 GTRIAKKHVDS

-137 DSWGPNALRTL
+137 DSWGPNALKTL

-175 RDPEDLRYVG
+175 RDPEDLRYIG
-185 EPFEL
+185 KPFEL
-190 RPHQREALED
+190 RPHQREALDD
-200 VLAGFRYH
+200 VLAGFRDH

-260 SIPHRYVGICS
+260 TLPHRYVGICS
-271 DTRAGRYDEDAS
+271 DTRAGRHDEDAS
-283 LLELEI
+283 VLELEI
-289 PVTTDPARISAALSE
+289 PVTTDPARISAALKE
-304 ARPGFMTVVFCTYHS
+304 TRPGFMTVVFCTYHS
-319 LPIVERAH
+319 LPIVESAH
-327 EEGAPP
+327 EAGAPP
-333 FGLVLCDEAHRTT
+333 FDLVLCDEAHRTT
-346 GVDRPGDRTSPFVRV
+346 GVDRPGDRTSPFVRI
-361 HDSERI
+361 HDNERI

-404 TFGPEFHRLP
+404 TYGPEFHRLP

-427 QVVIFAVAET
+427 QVVIFTVAES
-437 GVGPTLQAHLG
+437 GVESTLQAHLS
-448 QSPGSEINITD
+448 QSRGSEINITD

-471 GRRAGRDEAVQA
+471 GRRVGREEAVRA
-483 EPKDG
+483 EPKNG
-488 LASHTNGGPAGDETA
+488 LPGHTNGGPADGETT

-540 RRAAALRCWTRH
+540 RREGALRCSTRH

-643 ALNDNKRFAAVW
+643 ALNDNKRFATVW

-673 RIDLNERKPDRII
+673 RIDLNERKPNRII
-686 VDGDIDLDGDGQLDL
+686 LDGDIDVDGDDQLPL

-706 DLFPEAIYAK
+706 DLSPDAIYAR

-722 DRKYWETWARDIADI
+722 DRKYWETWAKDIADI

-748 LADPANEALLEWFEG
+748 LANPENEALQEWFEG
-763 FHEELRASTNESVT
+763 FHEELRTSINDSVT
-777 EDAAI
+777 EPAAI
-782 DMIAQHILT
+782 DMVAQHILT

-821 GEFGLENEV
+821 GEFGLENEI

-842 RARGLDNSAARQQVL
+842 RAHGLDNSAARQQVL

-864 FRVAVKKQAER
+864 FKIAVKKQAER

-902 RGLTDAG
+902 KGLTDAG
-909 VHILDP
+909 VHVLDP
-915 FTGTGIFLAR
+915 FTGTGIFLTR
-925 LLQLGLV
+925 LLQLDLV
-932 EDADLERKFRGEL
+932 NDADLGRKYRGEL
-945 HANEVVL
+945 HANEIVL

-964 AYRGRLGT
+964 AYRGRRGT
-972 DAGYEPFGGIV
+972 DSEYEPFVGIV
-983 LADTFNLNHPQT
+983 LADTFNLSNPQS

-1005 ARRQEGVPIQ
+1005 ARRQEEAPIQ
-1015 VIVGNP
+1015 VILGNP
-1021 PWSAWQKSSADDN
+1021 PWSAWQKSSVDDN

-1039 PEMEGRIA
+1039 PEMEDRIA
-1047 ETYAARSTATLKSS
+1047 ETFAARSTATNKSS

-1069 IRWASDRIGEQ
+1069 IRWASDRIREQ

-1089 SWIEGNVDSG
+1089 SWIDANVDSG
-1099 VRACLAE
+1099 IRACLAE
-1106 EFTSVHVVNLRGNQ
+1106 EFTSIHVVNLRGNQ

-1129 EGGKVFGQGSRAPV
+1129 EGGKVFGSGSRAPV
-1143 AITVLVRNPEK
+1143 AITVLVRKAARRHE
-1154 RDYGCRI
+1154 GCRI
-1161 LYHDIGDYLRRKE
+1161 LYHDIGDYLNREE
-1174 KLAILGEAESIAGIA
+1174 KIAILRDAESIAGISM
-1189 GANRKAG
+1189 ANERTG
-1196 WREIEPDE
+1196 WREIAPDE
-1204 HHDWLGQRDPM
+1204 HYDWIGQRDAAFRE
-1215 YQLFYPIGTKEAKA
+1215 FYPMGTQEAKA
-1229 GKGGEAV
+1229 DKVENAIFKHYSNGYYTGKDSY
-1236 FGLYSGGYKTGR
+1236 LYN
-1248 DAYVYSFSAAA
+1248 FSRSTLAA
-1259 CADNAR
+1259 R
-1265 RMIGDYTAASTDLR
+1265 VREMVGDYTV
-1279 DGALLSDVTRKHIRN
+1279 ALQTLENRGPEAPEDINAICRTNSGNVR
-1294 IKWDADL
+1294 WDATL
-1301 VRHLTRERK
+1301 KSKLRARREAHYSTGYLRK
-1310 ATYGQDNVRTVQYRP
+1310 TMYRP
-1325 FVGIHCYADYLFA
+1325 FVPTNCYADPLFA
-1338 QRKHQLDR
+1338 KRPAPAR
-1346 VFPPGNAPNRA
+1346 VMFPTGEVNRA
-1357 ICVSGIGAVKGFSA
+1357 ICVPGVGSTKPFSA
-1371 LMVDRMP
+1371 LVVDRMP
-1378 DLEVVSKSQ
+1378 DLHCVSFGQ
-1387 CFPRWRYEE
+1387 CFPRWRYE
-1396 RATAQRD
+1396 RQDADQRNLLTTDQD
-1403 LLSGG
+1403 LVKIDNIP
-1408 HELRRLDNVRP
+1408 EIALRRFRVEYSDP
-1419 SAVKRARFHSG
+1419 S
-1430 DDTIT
+1430 IT
-1435 KDDLF
+1435 RNDIF
-1440 DYVYGVLHSPHYR
+1440 NYVYGVLHSPHYR
-1453 DRFANDLA
+1453 DRFANDLT
-1461 KGLPRVPFTPDF
+1461 KGLPRIPFALDF
-1473 RVFAEAGATLA
+1473 RVFADAGATLA
-1484 TLHLG
+1484 ELHLNYKDG
-1489 YEDDDFAR
+1489 DFPEY
-1497 HPLSI
+1497 PLEVIPS
-1502 QTDIEREL
+1502 TGRALTSADY
-1510 CPEDFRLG
+1510 RLG
-1518 TRPMRFANKDRRDA
+1518 PRPMRFADKDRRA
-1532 LIVND
+1532 TLIVND
-1537 IVRLEGIPP
+1537 RVLLAGIPR
-1546 EAHRYVVNGR
+1546 ESHRYIVNGR
-1556 TPLEWLMFYHYR
+1556 TPLEWLIYYYKTA
-1568 RTDRRSG
+1568 TDRRSG
-1575 IVNDANEWFD
+1575 IVNDANEWFA
-1585 DPRDLVA
+1585 DPRDL
-1592 AIERLVHVS
+1592 ITTIQRIVHLS
-1601 VETERIVAGLPDPMP
+1601 VETVTIVDRLPDPLP
-1616 VGLTEFTIDL
+1616 DEVTEFTF
-1626 GEWDGNDSHSV
+1626 ERADG
-1637 RPHTVPHAEE
+1637 

>member
-38 DPLYRERFSRVWLWQ
+38 DPLYQERFSQVWLWQ

-59 NGEEAR
+59 NEEEAR
-65 RAARHPESAPPLRF
+65 RAARQPDSGPPLRF
-79 DLTDTGIDLVAEERD
+79 DLNDTGIDLVARERD

-100 QCKCYAL
+100 QCKCYAP
-107 GTRIAKRHLDS
+107 GTRIAKKHLDS

-137 DSWGPNALRTL
+137 DSWGPNALKTL

-175 RDPEDLRYVG
+175 RDPDDLRYVG

-200 VLAGFRYH
+200 VLVGFRDD

-271 DTRAGRYDEDAS
+271 DTRAGRHDEDAS
-283 LLELEI
+283 VMELEI
-289 PVTTDPARISAALSE
+289 PVTTDPARISAALRES
-304 ARPGFMTVVFCTYHS
+304 RPGFMTVVFCTYHS
-319 LPIVERAH
+319 LPIVESAH
-327 EEGAPP
+327 EAGAPP
-333 FGLVLCDEAHRTT
+333 FDLVLCDEAHRTT

-367 HARKRLYM
+367 QARKRLYM

-404 TFGPEFHRLP
+404 TYGPEFHRLP

-427 QVVIFAVAET
+427 QVVIFTVAES
-437 GVGPTLQAHLG
+437 GVEPTLQAHLG
-448 QSPGSEINITD
+448 QSRGSEINITD

-471 GRRAGRDEAVQA
+471 GRRAGNHGAAGADPKTEAGRGA
-483 EPKDG
+483 
-488 LASHTNGGPAGDETA
+488 HTNGAPTGGETT

-540 RRAAALRCWTRH
+540 KREGALRCSTRH

-615 RVMRKSEGKKY
+615 RVMRKSQGKKY

-643 ALNDNKRFAAVW
+643 ALNDNKRFGTVW

-673 RIDLNERKPDRII
+673 RIDLNERKPNRII
-686 VDGDIDLDGDGQLDL
+686 VDGDIDPGGDDQLPF

-706 DLFPEAIYAK
+706 DLSPDAIYAR

-722 DRKYWETWARDIADI
+722 DRKYWETWAKDIADI

-748 LADPANEALLEWFEG
+748 LENPANEALREWFEG
-763 FHEELRASTNESVT
+763 FHEELRASINESVT

-791 LPVFE
+791 VPVFE

-807 NPIATALDELRRDF
+807 NPIATALDDLRRDF
-821 GEFGLENEV
+821 GEFGLENEI

-864 FRVAVKKQAER
+864 FRVALKRQAER

-909 VHILDP
+909 VHVLDP

-932 EDADLERKFRGEL
+932 EEADLKRKFRDEL

-972 DAGYEPFGGIV
+972 DAAYEPFSGIV
-983 LADTFNLNHPQT
+983 LADTFNLNNPQT

-1005 ARRQEGVPIQ
+1005 ARRQEEVPIQ

-1021 PWSAWQKSSADDN
+1021 PWSAKQSSAADDN
-1034 PNPSY
+1034 PNVSY
-1039 PEMEGRIA
+1039 PELERRIA
-1047 ETYAARSTATLKSS
+1047 NTYAIRSTATNKNS
-1061 LYDTYKMA
+1061 LLDTYKMA
-1069 IRWASDRIGEQ
+1069 IRWASDRIGDQ
-1080 GVVAFVTNG
+1080 GVVAVVTNS
-1089 SWIEGNVDSG
+1089 SWIRRNVDSG

-1106 EFTSVHVVNLRGNQ
+1106 EFDAIYVTDLRGDAY
-1120 RTQGERSRR
+1120 TSGELRR
-1129 EGGKVFGQGSRAPV
+1129 AEGDNIFGQGSRTPA
-1143 AITVLVRNPEK
+1143 AITILVRSNTK
-1154 RDYGCRI
+1154 RESGCRI
-1161 LYHDIGDYLRRKE
+1161 RYHDIGPYLKRHK
-1174 KLAILGEAESIAGIA
+1174 KLGILRDATSIAGIV
-1189 GANRKAG
+1189 RSDQKTE
-1196 WREIEPDE
+1196 WQHIKPDD
-1204 HHDWLGQRDPM
+1204 HHDWFKHRDAAFQEFFP
-1215 YQLFYPIGTKEAKA
+1215 LGTKNAKA
-1229 GKGGEAV
+1229 GRTNDAV
-1236 FGLYSGGYKTGR
+1236 FQLYSGGYKTGR
-1248 DAYVYSFSAAA
+1248 DAYVYSFSPHA
-1259 CADNAR
+1259 CARNAD
-1265 RMIGDYTAASTDLR
+1265 RMISVYTEAGEALR
-1279 DGALLSDVTRKHIRN
+1279 NGALLSDVTREYAGH
-1294 IKWDADL
+1294 IKWDSDL
-1301 VRHLTRERK
+1301 KKRLERGVTAVYEHTRI
-1310 ATYGQDNVRTVQYRP
+1310 RTTQYRP
-1325 FVGIHCYADYLFA
+1325 FVRTHCYIDYIFA
-1338 QRKHQLDR
+1338 QRKYQLDN
-1346 VFPPGNAPNRA
+1346 VFPGGDYFNRA
-1357 ICVSGIGAVKGFSA
+1357 ICVPGVGSTKPFSV
-1371 LMVDRMP
+1371 LVVGCVP
-1378 DLEVVSKSQ
+1378 DLNVNAGGAQ
-1387 CFPRWRYEE
+1387 CFPRWRYEQQD
-1396 RATAQRD
+1396 AHQRD
-1403 LLSGG
+1403 LLTG
-1408 HELRRLDNVRP
+1408 HQDLVRIDNIPETALQRVRVEYGDR
-1419 SAVKRARFHSG
+1419 SITG
-1430 DDTIT
+1430 DDI
-1435 KDDLF
+1435 F
-1440 DYVYGVLHSPHYR
+1440 NYVYGVLHSSHYR
-1453 DRFANDLA
+1453 ARFANDLS
-1461 KGLPRVPFTPDF
+1461 KGLPRIPYALDF
-1473 RVFAEAGATLA
+1473 RAFADAGAVLA
-1484 TLHLG
+1484 ELHLN
-1489 YEDDDFAR
+1489 YEDNDFPEY
-1497 HPLSI
+1497 PLEVVSSPGHS
-1502 QTDIEREL
+1502 L
-1510 CPEDFRLG
+1510 KAEDYRLG
-1518 TRPMRFANKDRRDA
+1518 TRPMRFADKEGRA
-1532 LIVND
+1532 TLIVND
-1537 IVRLEGIPP
+1537 RVQLVGIPP
-1546 EAHRYVVNGR
+1546 EAHRYVINGR
-1556 TPLEWLMFYHYR
+1556 TPLEWVIYYYKTA
-1568 RTDRRSG
+1568 TDKRSG
-1575 IVNDANEWFD
+1575 IVNDANEWFN
-1585 DPRDLVA
+1585 DPRDLVT
-1592 AIERLVHVS
+1592 AIQRIVYLS
-1601 VETERIVAGLPDPMP
+1601 VETAKIVDGLPNPLP
-1616 VGLTEFTIDL
+1616 EEVTEFSFEL
-1626 GEWDGNDSHSV
+1626 GDE
-1637 RPHTVPHAEE
+1637 